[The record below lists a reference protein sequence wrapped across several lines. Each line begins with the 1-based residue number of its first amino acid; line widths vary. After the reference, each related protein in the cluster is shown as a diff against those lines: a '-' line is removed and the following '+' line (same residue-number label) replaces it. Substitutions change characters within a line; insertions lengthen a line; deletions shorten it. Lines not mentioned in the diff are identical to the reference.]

1 MKTAIGHVEGQQT
14 EPLSLSVSPLRG
26 RTATARRLMLR
37 ASILP
42 ALAILYLPMLWQ
54 EHQAYSPDFYDPSI
68 YAGQVEQE
76 TCYGLADRRCWNPR
90 AEMRTSREYGFGL
103 GQITIAYDSAG
114 RERFNNFKDVK
125 AYHASLKAW
134 KWEDRYNP
142 RLQLRALILKNRAN
156 WNALQGSATD
166 EDHAAMML
174 AAYNGG
180 LGGVLQDRAY
190 CRQIKGCDQSRW
202 AGNVETHSR
211 KSRNSL
217 GKEYAGASAFSITRA
232 YVRNVMADKRY
243 RYRPALATIAAGG
256 TL

>member
-1 MKTAIGHVEGQQT
+1 MI
-14 EPLSLSVSPLRG
+14 
-26 RTATARRLMLR
+26 RLY

-42 ALAILYLPMLWQ
+42 VLALTYLPMLWA
-54 EHQAYSPDFYDPSI
+54 EHLAYSPDFYDAAI

-76 TCYGLADRRCWNPR
+76 TCYGLESKRCWNPR
-90 AEMRTSREYGFGL
+90 TEMKTSREYGFGL
-103 GQITIAYDSAG
+103 GQLTIAYDSAG
-114 RERFNNFKDVK
+114 RERFNNFQDVK
-125 AYHASLKAW
+125 KLHSSLKSW

-142 RLQLRALILKNRAN
+142 RLQLRALILKNRFN
-156 WNALQGSATD
+156 WNALQGTATD

-190 CRQIKGCDQSRW
+190 CRQVKGCDQTRW
-202 AGNVETHSR
+202 AGHVETHSR

-232 YVRNVMADKRY
+232 YVRNIMAEKRLG
-243 RYRPALATIAAGG
+243 YRPALATIAAGG